1 MKYII
6 NSKNIIT
13 HYHCM
18 ASPLEICAVNLSYQI
33 GMGQLNVEVDLRMAD
48 CYSSA
53 GLHQLMP
60 QGSKERV
67 TQWDINDLRAVVV
80 CKR

>member
-18 ASPLEICAVNLSYQI
+18 ASPLEIYAVNLYYQI
-33 GMGQLNVEVDLRMAD
+33 GMGQLNVEVDLKMAD
-48 CYSSA
+48 CYFEFCRLASA
-53 GLHQLMP
+53 NAP
-60 QGSKERV
+60 R
-67 TQWDINDLRAVVV
+67 
-80 CKR
+80 